1 MRALS
6 VELEDELVDTL
17 EAERERFGFESRQ
30 AYVRWIIEHRGS
42 ISADSNDTNASLEAA
57 RERIAT
63 LEQRLAVATDREP
76 TATSKTQS
84 GDDRCASDPDTQT
97 PSSSH
102 ADCGVDQAPT
112 TGANEALQAA
122 SSESR
127 TDSNGW
133 TRPKSDPSVEVR
145 GSPRTTVSREGASSD
160 SAAKNDCEPAES
172 TTAVDESGRDSSQ
185 EPSAAC
191 EKSEPAQDSSPGM
204 HIPQLSPERIVRISG
219 DPVSEDADVLETVEF
234 DRVDELSRRAVATTR
249 KRLNREVQT
258 GLEYASSTRLP
269 GNGVRPGE
277 DLADLEALSIPGRSV
292 ETVEKRRH
300 AVGRAL
306 AYVRDERRARRSDFV
321 EALYTECPAGYE
333 TADGW
338 WRCIKTGL
346 KQVDCVDGGDGTRVW
361 RYER

>member
-6 VELEDELVDTL
+6 IELEDELVDTL

-42 ISADSNDTNASLEAA
+42 ITAESNETTASLEAA
-57 RERIAT
+57 RDRIAT

-76 TATSKTQS
+76 TAASETQP
-84 GDDRCASDPDTQT
+84 GDDRCSLDPDTQT
-97 PSSSH
+97 PSSAH

-112 TGANEALQAA
+112 TGADDAPQAA

-127 TDSNGW
+127 TDGDGW

-145 GSPRTTVSREGASSD
+145 GSPRTTISSEGTPSGSATKTDGERAD
-160 SAAKNDCEPAES
+160 SP
-172 TTAVDESGRDSSQ
+172 TAVDESGRDSSK
-185 EPSAAC
+185 EPSAAR
-191 EKSEPAQDSSPGM
+191 EKSEPTQDSSPGM
-204 HIPQLSPERIVRISG
+204 HVPQLSPERIVRIPG

-269 GNGVRPGE
+269 GNGVQPGE
-277 DLADLEALSIPGRSV
+277 DLADLEALSLPGRST

-321 EALYTECPAGYE
+321 DALYTECPAGYE

-338 WRCIKTGL
+338 WRCIKAGL

-361 RYER
+361 RYEG